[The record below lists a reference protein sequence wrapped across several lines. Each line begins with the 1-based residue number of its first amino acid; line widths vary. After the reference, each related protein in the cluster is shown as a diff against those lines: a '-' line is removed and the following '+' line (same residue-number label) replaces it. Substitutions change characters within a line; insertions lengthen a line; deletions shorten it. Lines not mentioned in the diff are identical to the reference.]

1 MLALFKYKVSS
12 LTFDNYVSF
21 IYLIH
26 YLVLPRSNFII
37 LQTFGLFIAVNQAL
51 MLEGN
56 LDDSLCSHVR
66 IFLTIVYLDS
76 KTELHQI
83 EWLIRF

>member
-1 MLALFKYKVSS
+1 MSQFKYKVSS
-12 LTFDNYVSF
+12 LAFDNYVSF

-26 YLVLPRSNFII
+26 YLVFPWSNFII
-37 LQTFGLFIAVNQAL
+37 LQTFGFFIVVNQAL

-66 IFLTIVYLDS
+66 IFLTIVYMDS